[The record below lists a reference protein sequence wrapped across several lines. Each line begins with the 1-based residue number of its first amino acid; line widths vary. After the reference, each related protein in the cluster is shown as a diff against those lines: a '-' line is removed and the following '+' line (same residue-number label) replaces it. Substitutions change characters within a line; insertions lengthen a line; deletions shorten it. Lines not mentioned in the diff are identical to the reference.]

1 VTPPKIRR
9 STAGKWWSGSGS
21 NRLWYLASGETE
33 TGESGGVGVG
43 LGAFEAVNGGIEA
56 LEAAQ
61 HVIERAVLHFRDP

>member
-1 VTPPKIRR
+1 LGFWSAVTPP
-9 STAGKWWSGSGS
+9 
-21 NRLWYLASGETE
+21 NRLWYFAAGETE